1 MCKSEAEKEARVSNG
16 ISLSSGFVA
25 GGSIVGL
32 IGMILQVT
40 GIITPKTP
48 TGFAAGNMMAV
59 VLLVILVVAT
69 ALPIMVGK
77 VKKNEN

>member
-1 MCKSEAEKEARVSNG
+1 
-16 ISLSSGFVA
+16 
-25 GGSIVGL
+25 
-32 IGMILQVT
+32 MILQVT

-48 TGFAAGNMMAV
+48 TGFAAGNMMAL

-77 VKKNEN
+77 VNKNEN